1 VEYPV
6 RTASELHLMLRAFRK
21 SAGLTQ
27 AGMAALLGIRQQT
40 YAALE
45 ANPGSAS
52 TDRVL
57 KVLRILKV
65 DMTLS
70 WSVRPR
76 RATPRTPSP
85 AEAGKRTQT
94 LQAAQAPQTAGKPKA
109 GAAAP
114 RRAAAQVAVKGKQV
128 AAPAAG
134 GVKAKKDAASA
145 RKTTKHVIRKRE
157 DW

>member
-27 AGMAALLGIRQQT
+27 AGMADLLGIRQQT

-52 TDRVL
+52 TERVL

-85 AEAGKRTQT
+85 AVAGKRT
-94 LQAAQAPQTAGKPKA
+94 QTAGKPKA

-114 RRAAAQVAVKGKQV
+114 RPAAAQVAVKGKQGAV
-128 AAPAAG
+128 APAG
-134 GVKAKKDAASA
+134 GVKGKKDAASA

>member
-52 TDRVL
+52 TERVL
-57 KVLRILKV
+57 RVLRILKV

-76 RATPRTPSP
+76 RTVPRTASP
-85 AEAGKRTQT
+85 PDTGKR
-94 LQAAQAPQTAGKPKA
+94 LQAGGKPKA
-109 GAAAP
+109 GAAAQK
-114 RRAAAQVAVKGKQV
+114 RAAGSVAAKGKQG
-128 AAPAAG
+128 AAAAAG
-134 GVKAKKDAASA
+134 GAKGTKEAASA
-145 RKTTKHVIRKRE
+145 RKTTERVIRKRE